1 MENETASPIS
11 PNSIGAGYLHRLNRW
26 GRKPVPRKNVD
37 NYLRLTLLS
46 FAASVGGTRLFLSLT
61 GYPQLGSHTLHI
73 AHLLWGGLFLFAS
86 ALLMLIL
93 ANRWAYT
100 VGALLTGI
108 GVGLFIDEVGKFI
121 TRTNDYFYP
130 PAAPIIYSFFL
141 LVILLYLELR
151 RPPARDARSEFYR
164 VFDDLQEVLDRDL
177 DAQERAALKDRLHHI
192 INEAPHPDWARLAE
206 ELLHFIDSDAVY
218 LIPHVPGWQER
229 GLNWLRKQGERRLTR
244 RRLKVV
250 LVGGLG
256 ILGVIAAIEL
266 VQWLGALQSAF
277 ELRHML
283 ADLVEVGRLGGMQSI
298 IWLVAHIAL
307 KAASGLLLF
316 IAAALM
322 IFKRDKQGLRFSY
335 VGLLLSLTVVD
346 LMEFYFSQFSA
357 MLPAL
362 IQFGLLLVMLQYRR
376 RYYPSVTPADQ

>member
-1 MENETASPIS
+1 MENETASPVT
-11 PNSIGAGYLHRLNRW
+11 PNSGRGGYLLRLAKW

-46 FAASVGGTRLFLSLT
+46 FAASVGFTRLFLSLT

-73 AHLLWGGLFLFAS
+73 AHLLWGGLFLFSS

-100 VGALLTGI
+100 LGALLTGI

-151 RPPARDARSEFYR
+151 RPPAHDARSEFYR

-192 INEAPHPDWARLAE
+192 ISEAQHTDWSRLAE

-218 LIPHVPGWQER
+218 LIPHIPNWQER
-229 GLNWLRKQGERRLTR
+229 GLNWQG
-244 RRLKVV
+244 
-250 LVGGLG
+250 
-256 ILGVIAAIEL
+256 
-266 VQWLGALQSAF
+266 
-277 ELRHML
+277 
-283 ADLVEVGRLGGMQSI
+283 
-298 IWLVAHIAL
+298 
-307 KAASGLLLF
+307 
-316 IAAALM
+316 
-322 IFKRDKQGLRFSY
+322 
-335 VGLLLSLTVVD
+335 
-346 LMEFYFSQFSA
+346 
-357 MLPAL
+357 
-362 IQFGLLLVMLQYRR
+362 
-376 RYYPSVTPADQ
+376 